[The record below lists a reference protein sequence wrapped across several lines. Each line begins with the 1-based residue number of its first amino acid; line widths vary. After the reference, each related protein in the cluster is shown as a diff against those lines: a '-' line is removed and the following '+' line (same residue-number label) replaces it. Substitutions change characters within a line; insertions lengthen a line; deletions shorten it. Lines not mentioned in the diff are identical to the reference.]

1 MNLKRGRLTS
11 LAVAIGNL
19 LGTTGK
25 FVFGS
30 WYVIAIILDV
40 LFVMMTGYVVQLFV
54 NTAGKDERRKGVEV
68 GQKNYRV
75 NDLGQ
80 GPTVRAF
87 GQFL

>member
-1 MNLKRGRLTS
+1 MNLKRDRLTS
-11 LAVAIGNL
+11 LAVAIGDL

-40 LFVMMTGYVVQLFV
+40 LFVMVTGYVVQLFV

-80 GPTVRAF
+80 GPIVRAF